1 MTTEMKKQKTV
12 TEFTWE
18 LIGGVTLGFEIME
31 NPEFNGKEE
40 DLIGCFVAHLGI
52 IRLVFS
58 TYALE
63 G

>member
-1 MTTEMKKQKTV
+1 MSVKYKTV

-18 LIGGVTLGFEIME
+18 PVAGLTAGIEVME
-31 NPEFNGKEE
+31 NPDFDGKGD
-40 DLIGCFVAHLGI
+40 DLKWVLVLHLGF

-63 G
+63 S